1 MNDFWSVFS
10 LYHRPGLD
18 FFLSLPLSSE
28 PLEKKKW
35 SVHCVA
41 KKAHCQLGLYEIP
54 DRERQAS
61 RGLHEARLG
70 TTAVCTALLPSVK
83 QIYGLEI
90 YGWAL
95 QVACER

>member
-35 SVHCVA
+35 SVHC
-41 KKAHCQLGLYEIP
+41 KAEKARCQLDLCVYVCVCMEFRIGS
-54 DRERQAS
+54 DRHHG
-61 RGLHEARLG
+61 GLHEARLG
-70 TTAVCTALLPSVK
+70 TTAVCTALLPSAK
-83 QIYGLEI
+83 QIYGFEI
-90 YGWAL
+90 Y
-95 QVACER
+95 